1 MATSSTFVSTFNGSN
16 LIPFSH
22 IAIRLDRRDSVAIAK
37 EDILP
42 GVIISADLPGLP
54 FERLTTAQKIP
65 AGHKFALHSLA
76 PGAEI
81 LRYGCRI
88 GIASSVITAGDWVH
102 THNLDVGDLVRNFA
116 IQTVAADQP
125 TAVATPERTFMGYP
139 RPHGR
144 NGARNFILV
153 VSTVNCSAQ
162 TARAIAQAFPPETL
176 AAYPNVDGVLA
187 ITHSTGCSM
196 PAGSLAHE
204 YLQRTLLNLIGHPNV
219 GGILFVGLG
228 CEVNQLAGQVEER
241 RAAQPVDQ
249 PGACQIGPY
258 LTLQEQGGIE
268 ATVAAGRQVV
278 RDMLPG
284 VNRSQRA
291 PVPLSSL
298 KVALQCGGSDSWS
311 GVTANPLI
319 GKVADQ
325 LVAAGATVVL
335 SETPEIYGAEY
346 LLTGRAAS
354 LLVGKRLV
362 DCIKEWQ
369 AQAELL
375 GVSLDNNP
383 SPGNKAGG
391 LTTIFEKSLGAVSKG
406 GSTPLMQVY
415 KYAETVDCPGLVFMD
430 TPGNDPVSVTGQVA
444 GGCSLVLFS
453 TGRGSVFGGS
463 IAPCLKVASNTAMY
477 RHMAGDMDY
486 NAGALL
492 DGKTMEE
499 AAADLLDLVIQSA
512 SGAPTRAERIG
523 YREAEFV
530 PWQPGIVL

>member
-1 MATSSTFVSTFNGSN
+1 VS
-16 LIPFSH
+16 
-22 IAIRLDRRDSVAIAK
+22 
-37 EDILP
+37 
-42 GVIISADLPGLP
+42 
-54 FERLTTAQKIP
+54 
-65 AGHKFALHSLA
+65 
-76 PGAEI
+76 
-81 LRYGCRI
+81 
-88 GIASSVITAGDWVH
+88 
-102 THNLDVGDLVRNFA
+102 
-116 IQTVAADQP
+116 
-125 TAVATPERTFMGYP
+125 
-139 RPHGR
+139 
-144 NGARNFILV
+144 
-153 VSTVNCSAQ
+153 
-162 TARAIAQAFPPETL
+162 
-176 AAYPNVDGVLA
+176 
-187 ITHSTGCSM
+187 
-196 PAGSLAHE
+196 
-204 YLQRTLLNLIGHPNV
+204 
-219 GGILFVGLG
+219 
-228 CEVNQLAGQVEER
+228 
-241 RAAQPVDQ
+241 
-249 PGACQIGPY
+249 
-258 LTLQEQGGIE
+258 
-268 ATVAAGRQVV
+268 AGRQAV
-278 RDMLPG
+278 RDMLPR
-284 VNRSQRA
+284 VNRCQRA

-319 GKVADQ
+319 GRVADQ

-354 LLVGKRLV
+354 HQVGEKLVE
-362 DCIKEWQ
+362 CIQAWQ

-406 GSTPLMQVY
+406 GTTVLRQVY
-415 KYAETVDCPGLVFMD
+415 NYAERVDCPGLVFMD

-463 IAPCLKVASNTAMY
+463 IAPCLKVASNTSMY

-492 DGKTMEE
+492 DGKSMEE
-499 AAADLLDLVIQSA
+499 AAADLLDLVVQAA

>member
-1 MATSSTFVSTFNGSN
+1 MATSLISALTFNGKK

-22 IAIRLDRRDSVAIAK
+22 IAIRLDRRDPLAIAK
-37 EDILP
+37 EELLP
-42 GVIISADLPGLP
+42 GVIVTADLPDLP
-54 FERLTTAQKIP
+54 FDQLEINQKIP
-65 AGHKFALHSLA
+65 AGHKFALCPIA
-76 PGAEI
+76 CGAEI

-88 GIASSVITAGDWVH
+88 GVASAEIAPGDWIH
-102 THNLDVGDLVRNFA
+102 THNLDVGDLARNFA
-116 IQTVAADQP
+116 IQTVAAGGAQ
-125 TAVATPERTFMGYP
+125 AIELFFQGYP
-139 RPHGR
+139 RPHGQSGTR
-144 NGARNFILV
+144 NYILV
-153 VSTVNCSAQ
+153 VATVNCSAQ
-162 TARAIAQAFPPETL
+162 TARAIAQAFPPESL
-176 AAYPNVDGVLA
+176 AAYPNVDGVIA
-187 ITHSTGCSM
+187 ITHSTGCSI
-196 PAGSLAHE
+196 PAGSLAQE

-228 CEVNQLAGQVEER
+228 CEVNQLGSQVEAHR
-241 RAAQPVDQ
+241 GQSDDG

-258 LTLQEQGGIE
+258 LTVQEQGGIE
-268 ATVAAGRQVV
+268 ATITAGRQAVW
-278 RDMLPG
+278 DMLPQ
-284 VNRSQRA
+284 VNLSRRV

-298 KVALQCGGSDSWS
+298 KIALQCGGSDSWS

-325 LVAAGATVVL
+325 VVAAGGTVVL

-346 LLTGRAAS
+346 LLTSRVAS
-354 LLVGKRLV
+354 LAVGQKLVER
-362 DCIKEWQ
+362 IQEWQ

-430 TPGNDPVSVTGQVA
+430 TPGNDPVSVTGQVS

-463 IAPCLKVASNTAMY
+463 IAPCVKVASNTPTY
-477 RHMAGDMDY
+477 RHMTGDMDY
-486 NAGALL
+486 DAGALL
-492 DGKTMEE
+492 EGKSMED
-499 AAADLLDLVIQSA
+499 AARELLDLVIQAA
-512 SGAPTRAERIG
+512 SGTPTRAERIG